1 MMLRWVKIADRAVQ
15 NGFENLEAVL
25 WVLLLLAI
33 PLSIAA
39 VKWGISLAAL
49 VKFFSL

>member
-1 MMLRWVKIADRAVQ
+1 MMIR
-15 NGFENLEAVL
+15 NLDQWREVAMQELEVIL

-39 VKWGISLAAL
+39 VKWGVSLAAL